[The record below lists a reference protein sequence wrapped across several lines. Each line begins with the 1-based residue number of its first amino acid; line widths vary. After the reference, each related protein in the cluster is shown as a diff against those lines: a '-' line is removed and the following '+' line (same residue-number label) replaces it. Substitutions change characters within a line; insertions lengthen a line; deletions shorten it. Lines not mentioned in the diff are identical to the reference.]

1 MVWTTGC
8 ARRDSKPSMIFAG
21 CQSNRVTEWKHLN
34 LNYKI
39 VARIDEQKC
48 IGCDLCHIACWD
60 GAHQCI
66 HLDRVTG
73 PVDGHVE
80 MHQTPAAKE
89 AESRAAIAETP
100 VSRKERERSGRTGPY
115 PTPLARI
122 PRVDETE
129 CVGCNLCSLRL
140 PGGRMHHH
148 GRASIH
154 GLGAA
159 DVGERSTSAAF
170 VAAAPTNVETSK
182 RLMRLSRFLRIGKQL
197 HEDAHHDDCS
207 FKTEPYRKA
216 DAACKADLLIDGATI
231 REVRAGIPASAAD
244 KVVDATGLLLLP
256 GGIDAHTHLDMPFGG
271 TTSADDFETGTRAA
285 AIGGTTT
292 IVDFAIQARG
302 TKMRTALDT
311 WWKKAEGKACIDFG
325 LHMIVTDLP
334 DAGLED
340 MDEMVREGVA
350 SFKLF
355 MAYPNVLM
363 VDDATIFK
371 ALRQTAKNGALICM
385 HAENGS
391 VIDVIVQQALAE
403 GKTAPIYHALTRP
416 TKAEAEAVHRAIAMA
431 EMAGVPIYIVHLSS
445 EDALNQ
451 VREARDRG
459 LPAFAE
465 TCPQYLLL
473 SLEDV
478 ADKGWEGAKYVF
490 TPPLRERKNQPKLW
504 EGLRKDNLQVVSTD
518 HCPFCFADQK
528 ALGKDDFTKIPNGGP
543 GIENRLQLLH
553 HHGVGQGNFSIN
565 RFVELVSTAPARI
578 FGMYPKKGVLAAGSD
593 ADLVLWD
600 PAADYTISAATH
612 HMRVDYSMFE
622 GFHVRGNARDVYSRG
637 ELIVSGG
644 KFIGKP
650 GRGKYLRREARGGAW
665 K

>member
-1 MVWTTGC
+1 MSSVLIQNGTIVN
-8 ARRDSKPSMIFAG
+8 ADS
-21 CQSNRVTEWKHLN
+21 
-34 LNYKI
+34 I
-39 VARIDEQKC
+39 V
-48 IGCDLCHIACWD
+48 
-60 GAHQCI
+60 
-66 HLDRVTG
+66 
-73 PVDGHVE
+73 
-80 MHQTPAAKE
+80 
-89 AESRAAIAETP
+89 
-100 VSRKERERSGRTGPY
+100 
-115 PTPLARI
+115 
-122 PRVDETE
+122 
-129 CVGCNLCSLRL
+129 N
-140 PGGRMHHH
+140 
-148 GRASIH
+148 
-154 GLGAA
+154 
-159 DVGERSTSAAF
+159 
-170 VAAAPTNVETSK
+170 
-182 RLMRLSRFLRIGKQL
+182 
-197 HEDAHHDDCS
+197 
-207 FKTEPYRKA
+207 
-216 DAACKADLLIDGATI
+216 ADLLIDGATI
-231 REVRAGIPASAAD
+231 KEIRAGIPANSAQT
-244 KVVDATGLLLLP
+244 VVDATGLLLLP

-271 TTSADDFETGTRAA
+271 SKSADDFETGTRAA
-285 AIGGTTT
+285 AIGGTTS
-292 IVDFAIQARG
+292 IVDFAIQTRG
-302 TKMRTALDT
+302 TKMRTAIDT
-311 WWKKAEGKACIDFG
+311 WWRKAEGKACIDYG

-340 MDEMVREGVA
+340 MDDMVREGVA

-355 MAYPNVLM
+355 MAYPNMLM

-416 TKAEAEAVHRAIAMA
+416 TRAEAEAVHRSIAMA

-473 SLEDV
+473 SLEDNMV
-478 ADKGWEGAKYVF
+478 DKGWEGAKYVF

-504 EGLRKDNLQVVSTD
+504 DGLRTDNLQVVSTD
-518 HCPFCFADQK
+518 HCPFCFEDQK

-553 HHGVGQGNFSIN
+553 HHGVGKGNLTLN
-565 RFVELVSTAPARI
+565 RFVEIVATAPARI

-593 ADLVLWD
+593 ADIVLWD
-600 PAADYTISAATH
+600 PAEEHIISAKTH

-637 ELIVSGG
+637 ELIVSKGN
-644 KFIGKP
+644 FIGKA
-650 GRGKYLRREARGGAW
+650 GRGHYLRREARGGAW